1 MGVSN
6 HEEGHVMPRFS
17 LPDDE
22 LRALDRLANVT
33 IASLVVVG
41 LISFFVGALILAGPE
56 LIRILPI
63 ALIGMS
69 GSAVAALTS
78 SLDRYAVGFERE
90 NGKPFPESAKEG
102 AGKFNRRF
110 ARWLWVRPLLGA
122 VVAPVFIWGLS
133 HFAKNPEEFLGDGE
147 VIGFTAFLGGLLA
160 KSILDLIKN
169 LFKNVFRA

>member
-1 MGVSN
+1 
-6 HEEGHVMPRFS
+6 MPRFS

-22 LRALDRLANVT
+22 TKALDRLAHLT
-33 IASLVVVG
+33 IAYLVAVG
-41 LISFFVGALILAGPE
+41 LVSFFVGALALTGSE
-56 LIRILPI
+56 VIRIMPI
-63 ALIGMS
+63 ALIGLS

-90 NGKPFPESAKEG
+90 NGKPFPEGAKEG
-102 AGKFNRRF
+102 TGRFNRRF
-110 ARWLWVRPLLGA
+110 ARWLWIRPLLGA

-133 HFAKNPEEFLGDGE
+133 HFAKKPEEFLGNAE
-147 VIGFTAFLGGLLA
+147 AIGFTAFLGGLLA